1 MISISYAIRRFDIK
15 TAREFNEKNAKI
27 TDKLTDIIIHIG
39 NSIAFIR
46 SISTALS
53 SLIVDNTKIS
63 SSSISLQP
71 LPSNTLYTNTTEI
84 LSSVLNTNYLL
95 SVLNTFNNS
104 LAKYHSD
111 LSLISYIVPSLTLR
125 YLDRITIAN
134 ETLSKHKINDDIY
147 YRSDG
152 FAVGLAFISKLLHI
166 ESIIES
172 LKWFDNEDIEE
183 KMRMNFKIVYIVYDC
198 ALLLFNK

>member
-1 MISISYAIRRFDIK
+1 M
-15 TAREFNEKNAKI
+15 
-27 TDKLTDIIIHIG
+27 
-39 NSIAFIR
+39 
-46 SISTALS
+46 
-53 SLIVDNTKIS
+53 
-63 SSSISLQP
+63 
-71 LPSNTLYTNTTEI
+71 
-84 LSSVLNTNYLL
+84 
-95 SVLNTFNNS
+95 
-104 LAKYHSD
+104 
-111 LSLISYIVPSLTLR
+111 TLR